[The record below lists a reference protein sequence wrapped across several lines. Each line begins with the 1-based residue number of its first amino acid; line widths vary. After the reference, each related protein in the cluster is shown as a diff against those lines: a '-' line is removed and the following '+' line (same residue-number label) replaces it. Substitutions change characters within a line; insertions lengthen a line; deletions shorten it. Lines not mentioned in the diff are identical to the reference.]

1 MDKLSE
7 VALGKAKVGTTGKG
21 IGPSYS
27 TKAARTG
34 LRIDQLKPE
43 TWANFEQHFGQL
55 VANYRQQY
63 GSLLDSYDEEGE
75 LKKLKVYP
83 FRPFRSAFPFFLSF
97 FFFSFLY
104 LLNEM
109 WLCVGTRS
117 SRQTPRGGCR
127 GMDKRT
133 N

>member
-43 TWANFEQHFGQL
+43 TWVNFERHFRQL

-83 FRPFRSAFPFFLSF
+83 SLPFRSAFPFFF
-97 FFFSFLY
+97 FL
-104 LLNEM
+104 
-109 WLCVGTRS
+109 V
-117 SRQTPRGGCR
+117 PA
-127 GMDKRT
+127 
-133 N
+133 